1 MVNTK
6 QMLST
11 RQMLS
16 IRQVLNILREIEY
29 EFNSTKNLPRIE
41 GCVRTTVNL

>member
-29 EFNSTKNLPRIE
+29 ELNSTKNLPRIE